1 MTNTELINAYLDD
14 ELSQADRTNFEQQL
28 EGDSELQQELA
39 LQKDIIEGIRV
50 ARKTELKQMLNNV
63 PVGHT
68 SFWSTGKIVSVLA
81 IVAVA
86 VVGVVYFNQ
95 GDEPQTEPVQESL
108 PPIVLEQEN
117 DMTDNVDGQDTE
129 EITEAVEES
138 QVTETPV
145 EEPTEVAEAVEIQPE
160 DKRPVV
166 APDFERNDTERTEI
180 IAPGGTILGQIVEQP
195 TETDVDIDRT
205 NASYT
210 FHYAFE
216 PGMLKLYGDFNNE
229 LYEILEF
236 NSSEGRNWFLEYEDK
251 YYFLDDSTNGI
262 QPLKEITDAQ
272 LLDILRNID

>member
-1 MTNTELINAYLDD
+1 MTNTELINAYLDN
-14 ELSQADRTNFEQQL
+14 ELSAADRSTFEQRLQ
-28 EGDSELQQELA
+28 GDSELQQELA

-68 SFWSTGKIVSVLA
+68 TFWSTGKIVSVLA

-95 GDEPQTEPVQESL
+95 GEDPTPEPVQETL
-108 PPIVLEQEN
+108 PPVTQDQEN
-117 DMTDNVDGQDTE
+117 TDNTMMDNTVDQ
-129 EITEAVEES
+129 
-138 QVTETPV
+138 PV
-145 EEPTEVAEAVEIQPE
+145 EETITEETSEEPVEETTEVAEVIESQPE

-166 APDFERNDTERTEI
+166 APDFERNETERTDI
-180 IAPGGTILGQIVEQP
+180 IAPGGTILGQIVDQP
-195 TETDVDIDRT
+195 TETEVEIDRANT
-205 NASYT
+205 SYA

-216 PGMLKLYGDFNNE
+216 PGMLKLFGDFDNE

-262 QPLKEITDAQ
+262 QPLQEIKDER
-272 LLDILRNID
+272 LLNILRNID